1 MAKQNGALIKETRKA
16 AGMSQEA
23 LSKASGV
30 SVKDI
35 SKVERGIEDLAPEK
49 LEAVAK
55 ALNTAPESLQDPD
68 PAAGGTVTAGSV
80 ELTAEERELID
91 LYRAADA
98 DKRKMA
104 IAILKGT
111 MESQDYVNF
120 LAGMLKGTDSAALL
134 NAVKSMILGSKVE
147 DLLAIAKNLM
157 GKNGMG
163 LMGALTGMPGSGN
176 AGVPN
181 GDPALNGNGNGSG
194 SEISVPLLAFTY
206 FYSATIYILL
216 LSFYF
221 WLWRRDIRPEK

>member
-1 MAKQNGALIKETRKA
+1 MSTTRIKEIRTA

-23 LSKASGV
+23 LAKEAGVAVAELSKA
-30 SVKDI
+30 
-35 SKVERGIEDLAPEK
+35 ERGIKDLAPEK

-55 ALNTAPESLQDPD
+55 ALDVDPESLQDPA
-68 PAAGGTVTAGSV
+68 PAEGGTLKGASAD
-80 ELTAEERELID
+80 LSAEELELIE

-104 IAILKGT
+104 VAILKGT
-111 MESQDYVNF
+111 MGSQDYVNF
-120 LAGMLKGTDSAALL
+120 LAGMLKGTDSAALM
-134 NAVKSMILGSKVE
+134 NAVKSMILSSKVE
-147 DLLAIAKNLM
+147 DLLAVAKNLM

-163 LMGALTGMPGSGN
+163 LMGALTGMPGGGN
-176 AGVPN
+176 AGVP
-181 GDPALNGNGNGSG
+181 GDATAMDGNGNGSG

-221 WLWRRDIRPEK
+221 WLWRRDIKPEK

>member
-1 MAKQNGALIKETRKA
+1 MSMTRIKEIRTA

-23 LSKASGV
+23 LAKAAGVTTAELSKA
-30 SVKDI
+30 
-35 SKVERGIEDLAPEK
+35 ERGIKDLAPEK
-49 LEAVAK
+49 LDAVAK
-55 ALNTAPESLQDPD
+55 ALDVPPESLQDPD
-68 PAAGGTVTAGSV
+68 PAAGETAKGASAD
-80 ELTAEERELID
+80 LTAEEVELIE
-91 LYRAADA
+91 LYRTADA

-104 IAILKGT
+104 VAILKGT
-111 MESQDYVNF
+111 MGSQDYVNF

-134 NAVKSMILGSKVE
+134 NAVKSMILSSKVE

-163 LMGALTGMPGSGN
+163 LMGALTGTPGSGN
-176 AGVPN
+176 AGVP
-181 GDPALNGNGNGSG
+181 GGTPAMNGNVNGSG

>member
-1 MAKQNGALIKETRKA
+1 MSMTRIKEIRTA

-23 LSKASGV
+23 LSKAAGV
-30 SVKDI
+30 AVAEL
-35 SKVERGIEDLAPEK
+35 SKAERGIKDLAPEK

-55 ALNTAPESLQDPD
+55 ALDVAPESLKDPA
-68 PAAGGTVTAGSV
+68 PAAGETATAKPV
-80 ELTAEERELID
+80 ELTEEERELID
-91 LYRAADA
+91 LYRTADA

-134 NAVKSMILGSKVE
+134 NAVKSMIMNSKVE

-157 GKNGMG
+157 AGKNGMG
-163 LMGALTGMPGSGN
+163 LMSALTGMPGGIT
-176 AGVPN
+176 AEGAAAEN
-181 GDPALNGNGNGSG
+181 GADRSG
-194 SEISVPLLAFTY
+194 SEISTPLLAFTY
-206 FYSATIYILL
+206 FYACSIYILL

-221 WLWRRDIRPEK
+221 WQWRRDIKPEK

>member
-1 MAKQNGALIKETRKA
+1 MSTTRIKEIRTA

-23 LSKASGV
+23 LSKAAGV
-30 SVKDI
+30 AVAEL
-35 SKVERGIEDLAPEK
+35 SKAERGIKDLAPEK

-55 ALNTAPESLQDPD
+55 ALDVAPESLKDPA
-68 PAAGGTVTAGSV
+68 PAAGETATAKPV
-80 ELTAEERELID
+80 ELTEEERELID
-91 LYRAADA
+91 LYRTADA

-104 IAILKGT
+104 VAILKGT
-111 MESQDYVNF
+111 MGSQDYVNF
-120 LAGMLKGTDSAALL
+120 LAGMLKGTDSTALL
-134 NAVKSMILGSKVE
+134 NAVKSMILSSKVE

-163 LMGALTGMPGSGN
+163 LMGGLTGMPGSGN
-176 AGVPN
+176 ADVPGGASGMDGNVN
-181 GDPALNGNGNGSG
+181 GGG

>member
-1 MAKQNGALIKETRKA
+1 MSTTRIKEIRTA
-16 AGMSQEA
+16 AGKSQEVLA
-23 LSKASGV
+23 KEAGVAVAELSKA
-30 SVKDI
+30 
-35 SKVERGIEDLAPEK
+35 ERGIKDLAPEK
-49 LEAVAK
+49 LEAVAR
-55 ALNTAPESLQDPD
+55 ALDVEPGSLQDPA
-68 PAAGGTVTAGSV
+68 PAAGEILTAGSV

-91 LYRAADA
+91 LYRTADA

-104 IAILKGT
+104 VAILKGT
-111 MESQDYVNF
+111 MGSQDYVNF

-134 NAVKSMILGSKVE
+134 NAVKSMILSSKVE

-163 LMGALTGMPGSGN
+163 LMGALTGTPGSGN
-176 AGVPN
+176 AGVP
-181 GDPALNGNGNGSG
+181 GDTPAMDGNVNGSG

>member
-1 MAKQNGALIKETRKA
+1 MSTTRIKEIRTA

-23 LSKASGV
+23 LSKAAGV
-30 SVKDI
+30 TVAEL
-35 SKVERGIEDLAPEK
+35 SKAERGIKDLTPEK

-55 ALNTAPESLQDPD
+55 ALDADPESLQDPA
-68 PAAGGTVTAGSV
+68 PVAGGTPKSV
-80 ELTAEERELID
+80 SAELTAEEAELIE
-91 LYRAADA
+91 LYREADA

-104 IAILKGT
+104 VAILKGT

-120 LAGMLKGTDSAALL
+120 LAGMLKGTDSSALL
-134 NAVKSMILGSKVE
+134 NAVKSMILSSKVE

-163 LMGALTGMPGSGN
+163 IMGGLTGVPGSGN
-176 AGVPN
+176 AGVPD
-181 GDPALNGNGNGSG
+181 GDPASNGSVNGSG

-206 FYSATIYILL
+206 FYSSTIYILL